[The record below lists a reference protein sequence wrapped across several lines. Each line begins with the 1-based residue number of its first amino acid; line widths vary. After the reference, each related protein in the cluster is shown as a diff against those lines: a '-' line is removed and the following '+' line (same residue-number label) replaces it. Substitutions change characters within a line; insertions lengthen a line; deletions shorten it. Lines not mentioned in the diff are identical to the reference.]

1 MQIFQAK
8 YYSIITLEQF
18 MAGEEKMGEES
29 TLKGQFGSCTVPKGR
44 SMPWWYCA
52 GRSAKFMPGQP
63 IGL

>member
-44 SMPWWYCA
+44 SIP
-52 GRSAKFMPGQP
+52 
-63 IGL
+63 